1 MRVGVIGVGSLGQHH
16 ARLYAGL
23 PGARLVAVVDRDG
36 DRARLVGERHG
47 VPGFADLTALPDDL
61 EAVSVAVPTVEHA
74 AVTEACL
81 ARGLSVLVEKPMAPS
96 VAEAE
101 SMVAAAAR
109 AGRLLLVGH
118 TERFNPAFRAVASRL
133 RDPRFIEAHRLG
145 VFTARST
152 DIDVVLDLMIHDLDL
167 VLSLVRGEVA
177 AVDSVGVNA
186 LTDKV
191 DIANARLRFENGA
204 VANLTASRISTDR
217 VRKLRIFEADAYL
230 SLDTA
235 EQSAVVY
242 RLKRGSGTRPEIVKE
257 EVPVE
262 REEPLAVELRAFV
275 AQVRGGPSEG
285 VSARDGLRALRMAT
299 RILEQIG

>member
-23 PGARLVAVVDRDG
+23 PGAILVAVVDRDG

-47 VPGFADLTALPDDL
+47 VPGFADLAALPDDL

-81 ARGLSVLVEKPMAPS
+81 ARGLSVLVEKPMAPG

-101 SMVAAAAR
+101 SMVAAATR

-167 VLSLVRGEVA
+167 VLSLVRSEVA

-257 EVPVE
+257 DVPVE

>member
-257 EVPVE
+257 DVPVE

>member
-16 ARLYAGL
+16 
-23 PGARLVAVVDRDG
+23 AVVDRDG

>member
-1 MRVGVIGVGSLGQHH
+1 VRVGVIGVGSLGQHH

-23 PGARLVAVVDRDG
+23 PGAILVAVVDRDG

-47 VPGFADLTALPDDL
+47 VPGFADLAALPDDL

-81 ARGLSVLVEKPMAPS
+81 ARGLSVLVEKPMAPG

-101 SMVAAAAR
+101 SMVAAATR

-167 VLSLVRGEVA
+167 VLSLVRSEVA

-257 EVPVE
+257 DVPVE

>member
-1 MRVGVIGVGSLGQHH
+1 H

>member
-1 MRVGVIGVGSLGQHH
+1 VRVGVIGVGSLGQHH

-257 EVPVE
+257 DVPVE